1 MRVVINHLTRMDAP
15 RICVAA
21 IAPDAGQHIRPIP
34 TSGGPLTRDLLAEN
48 GGPFALGN
56 LVELGETTPKHEPPE
71 LEDRLFLPES
81 VQVVGRLSPHR
92 YLQLMRQY
100 TEPRLELIF
109 GDDLVRHTRNYAVD
123 KGCGTA
129 SLGILQLRRAPDLK
143 IDSFGKLRL
152 TLREGSRSASLPV
165 TDLRFVEPDH
175 RTIKAEV
182 VEGVR
187 TRMRRGVQVL
197 LMVGLARAFRRSDD
211 DDERHWLQVNGICM
225 ADRPLGQDP

>member
-1 MRVVINHLTRMDAP
+1 
-15 RICVAA
+15 
-21 IAPDAGQHIRPIP
+21 
-34 TSGGPLTRDLLAEN
+34 
-48 GGPFALGN
+48 
-56 LVELGETTPKHEPPE
+56 
-71 LEDRLFLPES
+71 
-81 VQVVGRLSPHR
+81 
-92 YLQLMRQY
+92 
-100 TEPRLELIF
+100 
-109 GDDLVRHTRNYAVD
+109 
-123 KGCGTA
+123 
-129 SLGILQLRRAPDLK
+129 
-143 IDSFGKLRL
+143 
-152 TLREGSRSASLPV
+152 V